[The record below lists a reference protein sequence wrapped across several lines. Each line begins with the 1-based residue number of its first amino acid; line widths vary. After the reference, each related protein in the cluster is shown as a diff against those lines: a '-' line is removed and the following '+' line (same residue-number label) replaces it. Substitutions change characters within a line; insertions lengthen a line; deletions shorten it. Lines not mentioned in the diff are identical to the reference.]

1 MSKYEELSK
10 LKELLDAGVLSKEEF
25 EAEKKKILDAS
36 EDVEPSQ
43 QVIEPNDEK
52 RTEEIAQDAKPLT
65 TDSFGN
71 FIFDEPKESISETVC
86 NSEKESSSPQEIKR
100 NKGLGYIAIIVL
112 VVFFLG
118 FILVTI
124 AMCGGNKTNSVDD
137 SYNVAADSAITDT
150 AEVDESSYDTA
161 VDVDD
166 NQEQTSQ
173 NNAEKAEDYIGGLDT
188 DTRVVANLTDNE
200 RHCVYTLTE
209 VEAGWG
215 IINSLYCHN
224 LETGSTNLVLVPYK
238 VEGEEDNGEQ
248 VADAKMV
255 GNNLYVINTSY
266 RCGSSVAC
274 LNTLTSNWS
283 CTVRACADA
292 KFVGSNKLKVTY
304 SKLVYEGECL
314 ADNQYEYRDKV
325 ITLK

>member
-1 MSKYEELSK
+1 MNQQTVRKLMEIKKLYE
-10 LKELLDAGVLSKEEF
+10 AGILTKEEM
-25 EAEKKKILDAS
+25 EAEKAKILHPTSVAS
-36 EDVEPSQ
+36 ES
-43 QVIEPNDEK
+43 K
-52 RTEEIAQDAKPLT
+52 K
-65 TDSFGN
+65 
-71 FIFDEPKESISETVC
+71 ETVAS
-86 NSEKESSSPQEIKR
+86 NDKPQQR
-100 NKGLGYIAIIVL
+100 TSKGTLKQGLSKDTKIWLIAGSVVAVMLIIAIIIQN
-112 VVFFLG
+112 G
-118 FILVTI
+118 RSS
-124 AMCGGNKTNSVDD
+124 NSQTYDNDYAVADTDTVMVDD
-137 SYNVAADSAITDT
+137 TD
-150 AEVDESSYDTA
+150 YDTA
-161 VDVDD
+161 VDDS
-166 NQEQTSQ
+166 QEQTPQSY
-173 NNAEKAEDYIGGLDT
+173 ADKAENYIGGLDT
-188 DTRVVANLTDNE
+188 DTRVVASLTDDD

-215 IINSLYCHN
+215 RVNSLYCHN

-248 VADAKMV
+248 VADAKII

-274 LNTLTSNWS
+274 LNTLTSDWS

-292 KFVGSNKLKVTY
+292 NFVGSNKLKVTY

>member
-1 MSKYEELSK
+1 MEQQTIDKLMEIKKLYE
-10 LKELLDAGVLSKEEF
+10 AGVLTKEEM
-25 EAEKKKILDAS
+25 EAEKAKILRPIS
-36 EDVEPSQ
+36 SV
-43 QVIEPNDEK
+43 
-52 RTEEIAQDAKPLT
+52 T
-65 TDSFGN
+65 F
-71 FIFDEPKESISETVC
+71 ESKKETVAS
-86 NSEKESSSPQEIKR
+86 NDKPQPR
-100 NKGLGYIAIIVL
+100 TSKGTLKQGLSKDTKIWLIAGSVVAVMLIIAIIIQN
-112 VVFFLG
+112 G
-118 FILVTI
+118 RSSSNQTYDNDY
-124 AMCGGNKTNSVDD
+124 A
-137 SYNVAADSAITDT
+137 VADTDT
-150 AEVDESSYDTA
+150 VMVADTDYDTA
-161 VDVDD
+161 VDDS
-166 NQEQTSQ
+166 QEQTPQSY
-173 NNAEKAEDYIGGLDT
+173 ADKAENYIGGLDT
-188 DTRVVANLTDNE
+188 DTRVVASLTDDD

-215 IINSLYCHN
+215 RVNSLYCHN

-248 VADAKMV
+248 VADAKII

-274 LNTLTSNWS
+274 LNTLTSDWS

-292 KFVGSNKLKVTY
+292 NFVGSNKLKVTY

>member
-1 MSKYEELSK
+1 MDKEVMDK
-10 LKELLDAGVLSKEEF
+10 LMEIKKLYDAGVLTKEEM
-25 EAEKKKILDAS
+25 ETEKAKILRPTSVAS
-36 EDVEPSQ
+36 ES
-43 QVIEPNDEK
+43 K
-52 RTEEIAQDAKPLT
+52 K
-65 TDSFGN
+65 
-71 FIFDEPKESISETVC
+71 ETVAS
-86 NSEKESSSPQEIKR
+86 NDKPQPR
-100 NKGLGYIAIIVL
+100 TSKGTLKQGLSKDTKIWLIAGSVVAVMLIIAIIIQN
-112 VVFFLG
+112 G
-118 FILVTI
+118 RSS
-124 AMCGGNKTNSVDD
+124 NSQTYDND
-137 SYNVAADSAITDT
+137 YAVADTDT
-150 AEVDESSYDTA
+150 VMIDDTDYDTA
-161 VDVDD
+161 VDDS
-166 NQEQTSQ
+166 QEQTPQSY
-173 NNAEKAEDYIGGLDT
+173 ADKAENYIGGLDT
-188 DTRVVANLTDNE
+188 DTRVVASLTDDD

-215 IINSLYCHN
+215 RVNSLYCHN

-248 VADAKMV
+248 VADAKII

-274 LNTLTSNWS
+274 LNTLTSDWS

-292 KFVGSNKLKVTY
+292 NFVGSNKLKVTY

>member
-1 MSKYEELSK
+1 MDKEVMDK
-10 LKELLDAGVLSKEEF
+10 LMEIKKLYDAGVLTKEEM
-25 EAEKKKILDAS
+25 EAEKVKILRPTSVAS
-36 EDVEPSQ
+36 ES
-43 QVIEPNDEK
+43 K
-52 RTEEIAQDAKPLT
+52 K
-65 TDSFGN
+65 
-71 FIFDEPKESISETVC
+71 ETVAF
-86 NSEKESSSPQEIKR
+86 NDKPQPR
-100 NKGLGYIAIIVL
+100 TSKGTLKQGLSKDTKIWLIAGSVVAVMLIIAII
-112 VVFFLG
+112 
-118 FILVTI
+118 IQDDRSS
-124 AMCGGNKTNSVDD
+124 NSQTYDNDYAVADTDTVMVDD
-137 SYNVAADSAITDT
+137 TD
-150 AEVDESSYDTA
+150 YDTA
-161 VDVDD
+161 VDDS
-166 NQEQTSQ
+166 QEQTPQSY
-173 NNAEKAEDYIGGLDT
+173 ADKAENYIGGLDT
-188 DTRVVANLTDNE
+188 DTRVVASLTDDD

-215 IINSLYCHN
+215 RVNSLYCHN

-248 VADAKMV
+248 VADAKII

-274 LNTLTSNWS
+274 LNTLTSDWS

-292 KFVGSNKLKVTY
+292 NFVGSNKLKVTY